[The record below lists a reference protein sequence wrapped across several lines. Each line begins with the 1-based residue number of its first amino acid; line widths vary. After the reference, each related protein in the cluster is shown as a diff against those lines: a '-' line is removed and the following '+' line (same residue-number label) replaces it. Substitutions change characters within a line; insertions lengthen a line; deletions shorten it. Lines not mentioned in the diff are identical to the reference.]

1 MRPYA
6 MPPLNWLLYWTM
18 HTTGISSPGYKPLPA
33 MISST
38 IALLFTV
45 AKVFSFDLTYQPADV
60 APLDGEDQPLTAGET
75 EPPLHVLWGRT
86 YGRVRVGILGVE
98 GHYLHPHEGRLC
110 LVELHQSSEMSCTST
125 SSMSA
130 SGWFDSTA
138 ARRLASASLIAA
150 SSSSASTSK
159 SSVNVILTVP

>member
-98 GHYLHPHEGRLC
+98 GHYLHPHEAGRGL
-110 LVELHQSSEMSCTST
+110 LQVQPWLRISCHPGTSFVNV
-125 SSMSA
+125 SM
-130 SGWFDSTA
+130 
-138 ARRLASASLIAA
+138 A
-150 SSSSASTSK
+150 SSSRKMVLCLMVRNTSLPHSGQK
-159 SSVNVILTVP
+159 FGERGFTQQTR